1 MWSDRKRGDIRSPI
15 YLHLPSNL
23 ILDLAMADCGEIP
36 ETGSRMPSAHF
47 LVPESETSTHYFYAL
62 RSEEHTSELQSLMR
76 ISYAGFCLKK
86 NTRKSDKPATAHS
99 STSSQKNTI
108 HI

>member
-62 RSEEHTSELQSLMR
+62 SRNGRLNDDDLSKRMAEIIRRAFIDRSEAHTSELQSLMR
-76 ISYAGFCLKK
+76 
-86 NTRKSDKPATAHS
+86 
-99 STSSQKNTI
+99 
-108 HI
+108 